1 MSAQQELYHHEEE
14 HVVYDQERAHAQE
27 ENGLRLGYDPNADVE
42 VEVDVEVDQPGLSS
56 FSLIDE
62 LVPIIGQRCVDALRK
77 HGLNTME
84 EVIQH
89 NDKTII
95 GLGIPENKLK
105 AVKEMACKNSG
116 FKSAN
121 AVLEERKKMINIST
135 GSNAVDTILS
145 GGVET
150 GSITEVYG
158 EFNTGKT
165 QFCHTL
171 CVTAQIA
178 RGLGGA
184 EGRVLYIDSEG
195 TFRPERIVQIC
206 DSRGFDS
213 EVVLDNIQ
221 VAVAK
226 SSDHQM
232 DLLSNASEFFVKDR
246 YSLLI
251 VDSCTSLLRAEY
263 TGRGNLS
270 ERQTALQKMLRQLHI
285 LAQTYNVAVV
295 LTNQVVSDIGGAA
308 LMGGGGDNKK
318 PIGGNIMG
326 HAATTRLQFRKGKG
340 GSKVVKIVDSPMLA
354 ENEAQFKITEAGVTD
369 TDQ

>member
-1 MSAQQELYHHEEE
+1 MSAQQELYEEQHEQYNPQLE
-14 HVVYDQERAHAQE
+14 QAQQQ
-27 ENGLRLGYDPNADVE
+27 NGIQLGYDPTDTIVE
-42 VEVDVEVDQPGLSS
+42 VEAEPAQSS
-56 FSLIDE
+56 FSPLDSYANLIGERTVE
-62 LVPIIGQRCVDALRK
+62 LLRK
-77 HGLNTME
+77 HGLNTVE
-84 EVIQH
+84 EVLQH
-89 NDKTII
+89 NDKTLI
-95 GLGIPENKLK
+95 GLGLTEVKLK
-105 AVKEMACKNSG
+105 AVKDLGSKSNG

-121 AVLEERKKMINIST
+121 AVLEERKKMIAIST
-135 GSNAVDTILS
+135 GCNAVDTILS
-145 GGVET
+145 GGIET
-150 GSITEVYG
+150 GSITEIYG

-171 CVTAQIA
+171 CVTAQTA

-213 EVVLDNIQ
+213 ETALDNIQ

-232 DLLSNASEFFVKDR
+232 ELLSNASEFFVKDR

-270 ERQTALQKMLRQLHI
+270 ERQAALQKMLRQLHI

-308 LMGGGGDNKK
+308 LMGGGDTKK

-326 HAATTRLQFRKGKG
+326 HAATTRLQFRKAKG
-340 GSKVVKIVDSPMLA
+340 GTKTVKIVDSPMLA